1 MHIGNHFYFEKQE
14 KETQQWYFKTVLPA
28 RELASQFPTKH
39 PDDCQIFFAILMH
52 ILLKKIKR
60 KESVVLALS
69 LTSWT
74 SDCYLQHKALY
85 ILMSRWTCGEKNKI
99 K

>member
-1 MHIGNHFYFEKQE
+1 MHIGNHFYFEKQG

-52 ILLKKIKR
+52 ILLKKKS
-60 KESVVLALS
+60 K
-69 LTSWT
+69 
-74 SDCYLQHKALY
+74 
-85 ILMSRWTCGEKNKI
+85 EKNL
-99 K
+99 